1 MNRRMVFQQTYYDS
15 QPFTGSTS
23 ISFFNET
30 DENALSITSLSE
42 DQAIKWLFNSFSF
55 ADRFKQDFFNQSAN
69 VKSFFGEKQPF
80 VITGKKPGDIDLLLV
95 DIERP
100 DRAIVFECK
109 RLKVTSVDKNISK
122 VNNVNGIKTG
132 VKQANGLQSLGF
144 YKSYLMI
151 ILLDDS
157 RELDYPNTMIRN
169 SKSELVEEI
178 YDIPWNEPINKDV
191 GIVFVKVTQPT
202 GKHFNEMAGIGFC
215 IDKTAE
221 ELVQTSSMTNKVK
234 ELIKINLC

>member
-1 MNRRMVFQQTYYDS
+1 MVFQQLYYDS

-30 DENALSITSLSE
+30 EENGTSITSLTE
-42 DQAIKWLFNSFSF
+42 DSAIKWLFNSFSF
-55 ADRFKQDFFNQSAN
+55 ADKFKRHFFNQSSN

-95 DIERP
+95 DVERP
-100 DRAIVFECK
+100 DKVIAFECK
-109 RLKVTSVDKNISK
+109 RLKVTSLDKTTSKINNI
-122 VNNVNGIKTG
+122 NGVKTG

-151 ILLDDS
+151 ILLDDG
-157 RELDYPNTMIRN
+157 RQLDYQNTVMRN
-169 SKSELVEEI
+169 SKSESVEEI
-178 YDIPWNEPINKDV
+178 YDIPWNEPISKDL
-191 GIVFVKVTQPT
+191 GIVYVKVTQPT

-215 IDKTAE
+215 IDKKAG
-221 ELVQTSSMTNKVK
+221 ELEQTSLMTNKVK
-234 ELIKINLC
+234 ELLFRDLS